1 MFDTVKEIECKY
13 GITFAAEH
21 YSGYTDFILNVFND
35 TNEESLNSI
44 FPDAI
49 KLNICG
55 SITNL

>member
-1 MFDTVKEIECKY
+1 
-13 GITFAAEH
+13 
-21 YSGYTDFILNVFND
+21 LNVFND